1 MAKPKNAYLAKL
13 QAQAETKA
21 RAVEAMKTETHVEID
36 TIAMLLACRDVFE
49 AGKGRS
55 GKLVNAFLAYKMEI
69 AEKIVTELRETQGQK
84 DIDVTR
90 HHLTVD
96 LKRILG
102 PVNWEQ
108 YKTLFPFLRDFWEV
122 KV

>member
-13 QAQAETKA
+13 QARAEAKE
-21 RAVEAMKTETHVEID
+21 AVKSEAHVEID
-36 TIAMLLACRDVFE
+36 TIAMLLACHDICGV
-49 AGKGRS
+49 GKGRA
-55 GKLVNAFLAYKMEI
+55 GKLVNSFLAWKLEI
-69 AEKIVTELRETQGQK
+69 ADMIVTELRETEGQK

-90 HHLTVD
+90 HHLAVD

>member
-13 QAQAETKA
+13 QARAEAK
-21 RAVEAMKTETHVEID
+21 EAFKSEAHVEID
-36 TIAMLLACRDVFE
+36 TIAMLLAARDVFG

-55 GKLVNAFLAYKMEI
+55 GKLVNAFLAYKLEI
-69 AEKIVTELRETQGQK
+69 ADMIITELRETEGKK
-84 DIDVTR
+84 DVDVTR
-90 HHLTVD
+90 RDLAVD